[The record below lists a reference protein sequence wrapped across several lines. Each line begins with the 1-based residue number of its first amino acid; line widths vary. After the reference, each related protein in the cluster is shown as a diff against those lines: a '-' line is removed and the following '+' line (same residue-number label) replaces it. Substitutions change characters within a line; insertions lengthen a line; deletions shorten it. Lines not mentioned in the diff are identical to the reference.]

1 MTKEYK
7 TYTKDEINEIKRWG
21 RSHITAVLKQLGIE
35 YFDGGRYL
43 KARCQIPYHPG
54 DADNTGAWVWSCD
67 QGVWRCYSHGCHEDT
82 STDVVGLVQAM
93 REMAFPQ
100 ALRYIDELRNGE
112 LKDMPADRGSTAV
125 KVERDNV
132 IVDPE
137 KLTLLMEDIYFC
149 GRGISTEILRKHK
162 VGYWQRTG
170 TFMDRRAVVP
180 VYDALN
186 NVVGFTGRV
195 LLNDEELASTDQ
207 AKWVHGRDFVTRK
220 AGLFNKGS
228 VLYNLNNCKD
238 NLKQTK
244 KVFIVEGPID
254 VWKLQM
260 AGIYN
265 VVATLGLGLS
275 FEQQQLLISL
285 GVETVILCYDNDSE
299 SKANAGLNACERI
312 KEQIQGHFT
321 VSIKQ
326 PPAGKDYGALTVG
339 EILETLL

>member
-7 TYTKDEINEIKRWG
+7 TYTRQEIADIKAWG
-21 RSHITAVLKQLGIE
+21 RAHITAVLKQLGIK

-43 KARCQIPYHPG
+43 KACCQIPYHPG
-54 DADNTGAWVWSCD
+54 DGDNPGAWVWSCD
-67 QGVWRCYSHGCHEDT
+67 QSVWRCYSHGCHEDT

-112 LKDMPADRGSTAV
+112 LKDAPEDAGGG
-125 KVERDNV
+125 KVRIERENV
-132 IVDPE
+132 IVDPL
-137 KLTLLMEDIYFC
+137 KLDILMADTYFH
-149 GRGISTEILRKHK
+149 GRGISEEILRQHK
-162 VGYWQRTG
+162 VGYWQKTG
-170 TFMDRRAVVP
+170 TFMDRRAIVP
-180 VYDALN
+180 VFDASDN
-186 NVVGFTGRV
+186 IVGFTGRV
-195 LLNDEELASTDQ
+195 LLDDEELAATDQ

-228 VLYNLNNCKD
+228 VLYNLNNCKEIV
-238 NLKQTK
+238 KKTK
-244 KVFIVEGPID
+244 KVYIVEGPID

-275 FEQQQLLISL
+275 FEQQKLLLSM
-285 GVETVILCYDNDSE
+285 GVEIIVLCYDNDTE
-299 SKANAGLNACERI
+299 SKANAGQNACERI
-312 KEQIQGHFT
+312 KGQIKEHFT
-321 VSIKQ
+321 VLIKQ